1 MDIAVGQGAML
12 STPLQLANGYAAMVN
27 GGTVWQPRVVD
38 QIVGTDGEVVDE
50 YPRVPLQQVDL
61 DPRTVR
67 MLRQDLQQ
75 VVNNVER
82 GTARAAFA
90 DFGPNVEIVGGKTG
104 TGEVI
109 KAPRTEAFRQV
120 DNAFFVGVAPI
131 NSPDYIVS
139 IVVERGGSGGRV
151 AAPVARQVLQY
162 LVNGPEGVTEL
173 APGLDAD

>member
-27 GGTVWQPRVVD
+27 GGTVWQPRVVSEVVD
-38 QIVGTDGEVVDE
+38 VDGEVVEE
-50 YPRVPLQQVDL
+50 YAKVAINQVDL

-75 VVNNVER
+75 VVNNQDR
-82 GTARAAFA
+82 GTARSAFA
-90 DFGPNVEIVGGKTG
+90 DFGPNVEKVGGKTG

-109 KAPRTEAFRQV
+109 KAPRVEAFKQV

-131 NSPDYIVS
+131 NDPKYVVS
-139 IVVERGGSGGRV
+139 VVVERGGSGGRV

-162 LVNGPEGVTEL
+162 LLNGAEGVTEL

>member
-1 MDIAVGQGAML
+1 M
-12 STPLQLANGYAAMVN
+12 
-27 GGTVWQPRVVD
+27 WQPRVVSQVVD
-38 QIVGTDGEVVDE
+38 TDGEVIEE
-50 YPRVPLQQVDL
+50 YAKTPLSNLDL

-67 MLRQDLQQ
+67 MLREDLQQ
-75 VVNNVER
+75 VVNNQER
-82 GTARAAFA
+82 GTARAAFQ
-90 DFGPNVEIVGGKTG
+90 DFGPNVELVGGKTG

-109 KAPRTEAFRQV
+109 KAPRVEAFKQV

-131 NSPDYIVS
+131 DAPEYVVS

-162 LVNGPEGVTEL
+162 LLNGPEGVTEL